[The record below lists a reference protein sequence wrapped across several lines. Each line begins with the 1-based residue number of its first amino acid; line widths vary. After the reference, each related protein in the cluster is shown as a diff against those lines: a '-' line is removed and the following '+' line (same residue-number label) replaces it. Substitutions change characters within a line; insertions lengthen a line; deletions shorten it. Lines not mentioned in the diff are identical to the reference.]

1 MNCPICGKGLSTL
14 TALLADTE
22 VGAQCPN
29 CWTQLRGKN
38 RLLKPAQTKG
48 RTKTEKLR
56 RVAA

>member
-1 MNCPICGKGLSTL
+1 MNCPICGKGFSTL

-29 CWTQLRGKN
+29 CWTHLRGKN
-38 RLLKPAQTKG
+38 CSLKPTQNKQRIT
-48 RTKTEKLR
+48 TEKFR